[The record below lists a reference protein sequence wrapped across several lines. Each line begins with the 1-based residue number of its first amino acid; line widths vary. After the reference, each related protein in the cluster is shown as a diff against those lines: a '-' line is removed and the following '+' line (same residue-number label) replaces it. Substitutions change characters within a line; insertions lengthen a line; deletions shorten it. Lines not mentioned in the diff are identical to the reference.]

1 MENASGSQGTRHR
14 QAVDTT
20 KIEAKPW
27 SANKASKWRQ
37 DALLQPILYL
47 GNRGRE
53 RLNSDLLNSTWE
65 MRGKARDLQFAK
77 PRCSQATARQPPSP
91 LLYPILLLL
100 PLTDFFYLHQGF
112 HTTIA
117 LVSWFFFISLLNLV
131 YNMIY
136 WAPCHTLDQ
145 SMSSFK
151 EKQWHSGQG
160 ELTPSCPDVPIQT
173 PHWVTARTTIA
184 WRKATV
190 NSNSADKPRS
200 PWTQWGF
207 ISTERNQKYIGWRKL
222 GKSEMR
228 SILPL
233 LPKVPGGAQT
243 V

>member
-1 MENASGSQGTRHR
+1 MGNAWQSQRPPVCKT
-14 QAVDTT
+14 QVF
-20 KIEAKPW
+20 P
-27 SANKASKWRQ
+27 S
-37 DALLQPILYL
+37 Y
-47 GNRGRE
+47 
-53 RLNSDLLNSTWE
+53 
-65 MRGKARDLQFAK
+65 
-77 PRCSQATARQPPSP
+77 SQATSQPSFVPYSFTP
-91 LLYPILLLL
+91 ASHWFLLSTSRFSYYNSTGLL
-100 PLTDFFYLHQGF
+100 
-112 HTTIA
+112 I
-117 LVSWFFFISLLNLV
+117 FFISLLNLV

-151 EKQWHSGQG
+151 AKQWHSGQG

-233 LPKVPGGAQT
+233 LPKVPGGAHT